1 MKSQHSLAIP
11 DEPTVLDFDELSIIV
26 PSCLGRRIGSQGRR
40 TRNEGRECERA
51 ERRRTHLSCST
62 GSTASLHLGPLNG
75 TEEGSD
81 KRAKEGMAGYL
92 FEIKSVLG

>member
-1 MKSQHSLAIP
+1 MRETRETSNAFV
-11 DEPTVLDFDELSIIV
+11 VLDGQHGVLA
-26 PSCLGRRIGSQGRR
+26 L
-40 TRNEGRECERA
+40 A
-51 ERRRTHLSCST
+51 
-62 GSTASLHLGPLNG
+62 PLNG